1 MKSSLLCTKSFS
13 KGKICVLMKRGEVWA
28 NDLDLV
34 MILMAFFWSK
44 ETLFSED

>member
-1 MKSSLLCTKSFS
+1 
-13 KGKICVLMKRGEVWA
+13 MKRREVWA

-44 ETLFSED
+44 ETLLSED